1 MQIVDKGVGNPVCW
15 VTGMVVGQ
23 PYHAFTFDKQI
34 EPETPYGPIYLS
46 LPVVEQMAG
55 MLGFLSPARAAEL
68 NEIIDNQER
77 DLLLL
82 DDQLATAKADAD
94 ALRAVV
100 EKWYTTPVEPHAA
113 ELKIGQGKPGPGR
126 PKKVLA

>member
-34 EPETPYGPIYLS
+34 EPETPYGPVYFS

-55 MLGFLSPARAAEL
+55 MLGFLSPAQAAEL
-68 NEIIDNQER
+68 NERIESLENQVRVVGVE
-77 DLLLL
+77 LSEAL
-82 DDQLATAKADAD
+82 ADAF

-100 EKWYTTPVEPHAA
+100 EKWYTTPVELHAA

-126 PKKVLA
+126 PKKVPA